1 MYWVVAAIL
10 NWPIKPLN
18 IKFCIILLYNYNI
31 AFIQLYFIKLK
42 ACLVLR
48 LAFCKVPDVLETI
61 VLPIVMAYSNESFLT
76 VSSAGF

>member
-1 MYWVVAAIL
+1 MYSIHSAIL
-10 NWPIKPLN
+10 KI
-18 IKFCIILLYNYNI
+18 FS

>member
-1 MYWVVAAIL
+1 MYSVHSAIL
-10 NWPIKPLN
+10 KI
-18 IKFCIILLYNYNI
+18 FST
-31 AFIQLYFIKLK
+31 FIQLYFIKLK
-42 ACLVLR
+42 ACLALR